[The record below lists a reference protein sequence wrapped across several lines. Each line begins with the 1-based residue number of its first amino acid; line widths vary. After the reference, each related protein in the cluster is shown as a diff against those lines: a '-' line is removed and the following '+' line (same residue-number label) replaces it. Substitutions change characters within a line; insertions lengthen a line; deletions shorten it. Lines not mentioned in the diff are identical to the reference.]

1 MALDAQTKT
10 VYVHVTTTTIVGSRK
25 LTEDMIQELEDLF
38 QRSLCIA

>member
-25 LTEDMIQELEDLF
+25 LTEDMVQLEDLF